1 MSSFDD
7 LKNEYEFS
15 KGRAGKN
22 NRGMQLQGNIGELM
36 FKHVLKLVKL
46 RKLSN
51 EINSGRWS
59 YYFYNNAVKW
69 NDSEK
74 EDLAMELVTSTLLG
88 EGKIDYLYDVA
99 HDINSLNSLLNEM
112 VNRLLRGRLQKT
124 LASNIISRLK
134 KKLGDDGFEP
144 RDTPDGRW
152 YGHRDSKTSPL
163 QIDVQ
168 NWRDLIEEIR
178 KIPRIPFN
186 ERSERAWTVWS
197 PSAFNSLVLKVV
209 GDREGLFLSDMD
221 KILKEVLTDSVPSTL
236 IDIDGLS
243 DDSEGKQEFSNSGS
257 PSVEDLYGEIEMKKY
272 VYEYLK
278 KLDRNEVAV
287 LALKGGQGLSDE
299 EIMPY
304 LGVRSRQTVQRVR
317 ESLGEKIAKDFG
329 TRFTSS
335 ESRAAGAYLIE
346 LCYGQFTL
354 MDFA

>member
-1 MSSFDD
+1 MSSFDE
-7 LKNEYEFS
+7 LLNEYELS
-15 KGRAGKN
+15 KSKAGKN
-22 NRGMQLQGNIGELM
+22 GRGEQLRGNIGELM
-36 FKHVLKLVKL
+36 FKHLIRLVKL
-46 RKLSN
+46 RKFSN

-88 EGKIDYLYDVA
+88 EGKIDYLYDIA
-99 HDINSLNSLLNEM
+99 HDTNSLNSLLNEM

-124 LASNIISRLK
+124 LSSNIILRLK
-134 KKLGDDGFEP
+134 RKLGEDGFEP

-152 YGHRDSKTSPL
+152 YGRRDSKTLPTE
-163 QIDVQ
+163 IDIH
-168 NWRDLIEEIR
+168 NWRYLIEEIR

-197 PSAFNSLVLKVV
+197 PGAFSNLVLKVI
-209 GDREGLFLSDMD
+209 GDREGLYLRDMD

-236 IDIDGLS
+236 IDSDGPS
-243 DDSEGKQEFSNSGS
+243 DDSESKKEFENSGS
-257 PSVEDLYGEIEMKKY
+257 PSVEDLYGEIEMKNY
-272 VYEYLK
+272 VSEYIK
-278 KLDRNEVAV
+278 KLDRNEVAM

-335 ESRAAGAYLIE
+335 ESRVAGAYLIE

-354 MDFA
+354 MDFV